1 MGKSG
6 GLRSDRRSPNNARA
20 STDDRRPCTL
30 VLIMWAPAF
39 EHVYT
44 IRLRSQEV
52 LEEVPDAP
60 EMAREVLMAHALMRH
75 ARLHGDESR
84 SALVILNDSVKAKLL
99 FADDGWVPAEQS
111 SLALTTMDGY
121 QRS

>member
-1 MGKSG
+1 M
-6 GLRSDRRSPNNARA
+6 
-20 STDDRRPCTL
+20 
-30 VLIMWAPAF
+30 
-39 EHVYT
+39 YT

-111 SLALTTMDGY
+111 SLALTAMDGY

>member
-1 MGKSG
+1 M
-6 GLRSDRRSPNNARA
+6 
-20 STDDRRPCTL
+20 
-30 VLIMWAPAF
+30 
-39 EHVYT
+39 YT

-111 SLALTTMDGY
+111 SLLGFDGDGWVPAELSTGSSSSSGVSAL
-121 QRS
+121 SAAAVAAIEH

>member
-1 MGKSG
+1 M
-6 GLRSDRRSPNNARA
+6 
-20 STDDRRPCTL
+20 
-30 VLIMWAPAF
+30 
-39 EHVYT
+39 YT

-99 FADDGWVPAEQS
+99 FADDGWVPAELSTGS
-111 SLALTTMDGY
+111 SSSSGVSAL
-121 QRS
+121 SAAAVAAIEH